1 MTDKG
6 SISGVEEK
14 PSVRHEEHEKA
25 TSTSREQEIVADF
38 PSEKAGKLMR
48 KVDFRLLPPFILI
61 YLMSYIDRANIG
73 NANIEGMSEDLHLT
87 GNQYNVVLS
96 VFFVT
101 FIVFAEVPS
110 NYILERF
117 FTNRPSLWIGIITF
131 LWGAMMTLHGIA
143 NNYSTILV
151 VRLLMGVFE
160 AGLFPGAILIMNKW
174 YSKFELG
181 TRFSIFYIG
190 SALAGAF
197 SGILAYGFAK
207 MDGVGNME
215 GWRWIFIMEG
225 LLTVVLGAAVPF
237 ILPDSP
243 KSKPRWMDEAE
254 AEYLLAR
261 LSLQDG
267 GQEAQDAGN
276 NMSLA
281 VVWSVVTDWQIYLM
295 VLVYWSNTV
304 PTYGLKFMMPQIIKN
319 MGFTASTAQLL
330 TIPPYMAGAV
340 SAFVFGRFADHFKR
354 RAYFLAGPQLIL
366 ITAYAIL
373 TPLAPKIST
382 NIGPCFFAIILANI
396 GCYPINPGASSWI
409 SNNLAGPAKRAIGIA
424 YATSLTNIGGIFASY
439 IFLDKEKPA
448 YATGFG
454 TTIAMVALGL
464 ASVVCLEVLYTVIN
478 RRRERFMEEN
488 GVRLDVDAGGMG
500 DRAVSFRYTL

>member
-1 MTDKG
+1 
-6 SISGVEEK
+6 
-14 PSVRHEEHEKA
+14 
-25 TSTSREQEIVADF
+25 
-38 PSEKAGKLMR
+38 
-48 KVDFRLLPPFILI
+48 
-61 YLMSYIDRANIG
+61 
-73 NANIEGMSEDLHLT
+73 
-87 GNQYNVVLS
+87 
-96 VFFVT
+96 
-101 FIVFAEVPS
+101 
-110 NYILERF
+110 
-117 FTNRPSLWIGIITF
+117 
-131 LWGAMMTLHGIA
+131 
-143 NNYSTILV
+143 
-151 VRLLMGVFE
+151 MGVFE

-276 NMSLA
+276 KMSFA
-281 VVWSVVTDWQIYLM
+281 VVRSVVTDWQIYLM

-330 TIPPYMAGAV
+330 CVFWAGL
-340 SAFVFGRFADHFKR
+340 SRWH
-354 RAYFLAGPQLIL
+354 
-366 ITAYAIL
+366 
-373 TPLAPKIST
+373 
-382 NIGPCFFAIILANI
+382 
-396 GCYPINPGASSWI
+396 
-409 SNNLAGPAKRAIGIA
+409 
-424 YATSLTNIGGIFASY
+424 
-439 IFLDKEKPA
+439 
-448 YATGFG
+448 
-454 TTIAMVALGL
+454 
-464 ASVVCLEVLYTVIN
+464 
-478 RRRERFMEEN
+478 
-488 GVRLDVDAGGMG
+488 
-500 DRAVSFRYTL
+500 